1 MPKSYKNI
9 KLFNIP
15 LSIKSILF
23 IYKKI
28 KEKKSVMRITHEY
41 FFYIIYI
48 YILKW
53 YRF

>member
-1 MPKSYKNI
+1 MPKSYKNV

-28 KEKKSVMRITHEY
+28 KEKKA
-41 FFYIIYI
+41 
-48 YILKW
+48 LKKISS
-53 YRF
+53 FCKSLN

>member
-28 KEKKSVMRITHEY
+28 KEKKISNENY
-41 FFYIIYI
+41 S
-48 YILKW
+48 
-53 YRF
+53 